1 MTKENVGGVDRVLR
15 FAIGMGLI
23 GWGMITQNLWGGI
36 GVIPVV
42 TAVLGWCP
50 AYNAF
55 GICTGKKCKT

>member
-1 MTKENVGGVDRVLR
+1 MTKENVGGIDRVLR

-55 GICTGKKCKT
+55 GICMGKKCKT